1 MLSSQS
7 ALVCGTPGVI
17 HQPQSKSTDMLLERV
32 QQLSPPALAPL
43 ADVLRLAGTVI
54 LGKDDRIRLAVACI
68 LARGH
73 LLIEDVPGV
82 GKTALSHVLATL
94 LGLQY
99 QRIQFTSD
107 LLPAD
112 IIGVS
117 IFDRESST
125 FRFHHGPIFAQV
137 ILADE
142 INRASP
148 KAQSAL
154 LEAMEEHQVTSD
166 GVTRKLPEPFFV
178 IATQNPLHQVGTFP
192 LPESQLD
199 RFLMRIKLGYPD
211 REAERALLK
220 GADRRDLIANLAA
233 AMTPEQLL
241 ALQKNVTEVFVSD
254 ALVDYIQALIAFTRD
269 SARFEAGLSPRAGLA
284 VLHAAQAWAMMAGRR
299 QVLPEDVQATLPSV
313 VGHRLRAVVD
323 ASKKAFDPAQ
333 ELIRSVA
340 IP

>member
-1 MLSSQS
+1 
-7 ALVCGTPGVI
+7 
-17 HQPQSKSTDMLLERV
+17 MLLERV
-32 QQLSPPALAPL
+32 QQLSPPALASL
-43 ADVLRLAGTVI
+43 AEVLRQAGTVI

-241 ALQKNVTEVFVSD
+241 ALQKNAAEVFVSD
-254 ALVDYIQALIAFTRD
+254 ALIDYIQALIAFTRD

-323 ASKKAFDPAQ
+323 ASEKAFDPAQ

>member
-1 MLSSQS
+1 
-7 ALVCGTPGVI
+7 
-17 HQPQSKSTDMLLERV
+17 MLLERV
-32 QQLSPPALAPL
+32 QQLSLPALASL
-43 ADVLRLAGTVI
+43 AEVLRQTGTVI

-117 IFDRESST
+117 IFDRETST

-199 RFLMRIKLGYPD
+199 RFLMRVKLGYPD